1 MRFFLLL
8 LCLSLVPFGMSE
20 EAEKTELELKPMRE
34 WKGEAGPGVE
44 KGPARSVILSFE
56 EYEKLWKELGLD
68 RSPGAIEFSTEFAV
82 VVTSRGSGIAFR
94 LRDEGEGKLKVMS
107 IATRDI
113 RPGLRYAIAVISR
126 QGWQEVNDTKL

>member
-1 MRFFLLL
+1 
-8 LCLSLVPFGMSE
+8 MSE
-20 EAEKTELELKPMRE
+20 EAGRTELELKPMRE

-44 KGPARSVILSFE
+44 KGPTRSVILSSE

-82 VVTSRGSGIAFR
+82 VSTSRGSGIAFR

>member
-1 MRFFLLL
+1 MRVFAL
-8 LCLSLVPFGMSE
+8 LCLSLVSLGIGE
-20 EAEKTELELKPMRE
+20 EGGTAHEELQPSRE
-34 WKGEAGPGVE
+34 WKGEAGAGVE
-44 KGPARSVILSFE
+44 KGPIRSVILSSE

>member
-1 MRFFLLL
+1 
-8 LCLSLVPFGMSE
+8 MSE
-20 EAEKTELELKPMRE
+20 EAGKTELELKPMRE

-44 KGPARSVILSFE
+44 HGPTRSVILSSE
-56 EYEKLWKELGLD
+56 DYVKLWKELGLD

>member
-1 MRFFLLL
+1 MRFFAL
-8 LCLSLVPFGMSE
+8 LCLSLVSLGMSDE
-20 EAEKTELELKPMRE
+20 GGKAHEELKPIQE
-34 WKGEAGPGVE
+34 WKGEAGAGVE
-44 KGPARSVILSFE
+44 KGPARSVILSSE
-56 EYEKLWKELGLD
+56 EYEKLWKELGLENC
-68 RSPGAIEFSTEFAV
+68 PGMIDFSSEFAV

>member
-1 MRFFLLL
+1 MRFFAL
-8 LCLSLVPFGMSE
+8 LCLSLVSLGMSDE
-20 EAEKTELELKPMRE
+20 GGKAHEELKPIRE
-34 WKGEAGPGVE
+34 WKGEAGAGVE
-44 KGPARSVILSFE
+44 KGPIRSVILSSE

-68 RSPGAIEFSTEFAV
+68 RSPGAIEFSTEFGV

-94 LRDEGEGKLKVMS
+94 LRDEGQGKLKVMS

>member
-1 MRFFLLL
+1 MRFFAL
-8 LCLSLVPFGMSE
+8 LCLSLVYLGMSDE
-20 EAEKTELELKPMRE
+20 GGKTHEELKPIRE
-34 WKGEAGPGVE
+34 WKGEAGVGVE
-44 KGPARSVILSFE
+44 KGPIRSVILSSE
-56 EYEKLWKELGLD
+56 EYEKLWKELGLN

>member
-1 MRFFLLL
+1 MRFFAL
-8 LCLSLVPFGMSE
+8 LCLSLVTLGMSDE
-20 EAEKTELELKPMRE
+20 GGNTHEELKPIRE
-34 WKGEAGPGVE
+34 WKGEAGAGVE
-44 KGPARSVILSFE
+44 KGPIRSVILSSE
-56 EYEKLWKELGLD
+56 EYKKLWKELRLENC
-68 RSPGAIEFSTEFAV
+68 PGMIDFSSEFAV

-94 LRDEGEGKLKVMS
+94 LQDVGQGKLKVMS

>member
-1 MRFFLLL
+1 MRFLLFLFV
-8 LCLSLVPFGMSE
+8 LSLVPFGICE
-20 EAEKTELELKPMRE
+20 EAGATDVELKPMRE

-44 KGPARSVILSFE
+44 KGSTRSVILSSE
-56 EYEKLWKELGLD
+56 EYEKLWKGLGLD

-82 VVTSRGSGIAFR
+82 VSTSRGSGIAFR